1 MNCTHLRPDLRFMD
15 QQITSAWM
23 LWILPVHGEEDPW
36 QRMVERLRWWIGCC
50 IHVALKARRRM
61 YYSQRSTSHQHT
73 SIMFFTEGHDYCVNQ
88 KADPAL
94 MLMDKKHHFH
104 DKGKTYHCE
113 KEINKNFSK
122 SMCRIISSI
131 QNALYVSNQHF
142 TCHITNHPIVF
153 FPFFSYIKHQL

>member
-1 MNCTHLRPDLRFMD
+1 
-15 QQITSAWM
+15 
-23 LWILPVHGEEDPW
+23 
-36 QRMVERLRWWIGCC
+36 
-50 IHVALKARRRM
+50 M

-94 MLMDKKHHFH
+94 MLMDKKHIFMTS
-104 DKGKTYHCE
+104 KTYHCE

-142 TCHITNHPIVF
+142 TCHITNQLSHSL
-153 FPFFSYIKHQL
+153 FPFLFLH